1 MKKVS
6 GALALFTITVGVLF
20 TGCSSSSEK
29 VDKAEM
35 KVEEANKDLDE
46 ANEAYLADVAE
57 FKMQTAKKLEAN
69 RKLINDYNIRIST
82 EKKEAKSGYE
92 MKIAELE
99 AKNSEMQKR
108 LDNHTADG
116 KDNWENFKTEFG
128 RDMDNLGNAF
138 TNFFN

>member
-1 MKKVS
+1 
-6 GALALFTITVGVLF
+6 
-20 TGCSSSSEK
+20 
-29 VDKAEM
+29 
-35 KVEEANKDLDE
+35 
-46 ANEAYLADVAE
+46 
-57 FKMQTAKKLEAN
+57 MQTAKKLEAN